1 MKFFVL
7 LTLPLL
13 VCAGQVASQ
22 DISWYRYGQ
31 ITSFSIQPD
40 VLSYR
45 CSNAETVNLMS
56 NLLEGP
62 AVEKIETDAH
72 PNALL
77 VNVWLKPGIS
87 AAETGRI
94 RSLITSQ
101 PGVENEWPC
110 LYHGDAAADNSEKR
124 WFTIDN
130 KLSVVFQ
137 PGITETDIRAFA
149 TRNKLEI
156 VYEPQGFTEN
166 FRGIYVFRSSLTE
179 GLWIKAR
186 ELWETESHLL
196 MAVEPNMLNW
206 ASPSTSCPTNDPY
219 WNALGGQNFLWHL
232 DNTGTLKNTSGTLT
246 STPQADA
253 GICECWQEG
262 YNGSGKIIAVIDF
275 DGFDQNHE
283 DISGKYTSGW
293 DCINNSP
300 YNENTPLPSSPNYHG
315 TAVSG
320 LIAAKA
326 NNNKGIVGVAH
337 GVKISP
343 FMVTT
348 SDGTSFT
355 IALNNLNT
363 VSPDVVN
370 MSLEFSQDYSPW
382 HIMMQNLVNQGRPDP
397 YNANIRLGTILVASA
412 GNSNSNLQNWPA
424 SWDEVIGVI
433 ASNPNDMRHSTG
445 DGWGGSG
452 STFGLWY
459 DVSAPG
465 SFITTTTDMN
475 EGNAML
481 GNNYVNTGG
490 TSYASPIVA
499 GIAAILL
506 QKNPQLTWQQIHQ
519 SIRGGA
525 KKVQGNTYNYSIE
538 PNSPGKSSEMGFGRV
553 DCHASL
559 QMVPLSTE
567 DHNTSQPGFVFNNP
581 VQDHLQITAK
591 DPGVSFTYRIF
602 DMLGKVCAYGETNQN
617 IQIPSGH
624 WDRGYYMLEIN
635 SNGRM
640 TYAKI
645 LKI

>member
-7 LTLPLL
+7 LALPMLI
-13 VCAGQVASQ
+13 CIGQVASQ

-31 ITSFSIQPD
+31 ITSYSIQPD
-40 VLSYR
+40 VISFR
-45 CSNAETVNLMS
+45 CKDAATVNLMPV
-56 NLLEGP
+56 LLEGS
-62 AVEKIETDAH
+62 AVEKVETDAH

-77 VNVWLKPGIS
+77 VNIWLKPGIS
-87 AAETGRI
+87 ADETGRI
-94 RSLITSQ
+94 RALITSQ
-101 PGVENEWPC
+101 PGFENEWPC
-110 LYHGDAAADNSEKR
+110 LYQGAAAADNSEKR

-137 PGITETDIRAFA
+137 HGITETDIRAFA
-149 TRNKLEI
+149 DRNALEM
-156 VYEPQGFTEN
+156 VYEPGDTW
-166 FRGIYVFRSSLTE
+166 GIYVFRAPLTDSPWKNAHN
-179 GLWIKAR
+179 LWL
-186 ELWETESHLL
+186 EENHLL
-196 MAVEPNMLNW
+196 MAAEPNMLNW
-206 ASPSTSCPTNDPY
+206 AIPSSVCPTNDPY

-232 DNTGTLKNTSGTLT
+232 DNTGTLKNATGTLT

-253 GICECWQEG
+253 GVCECWQEG
-262 YNGSGKIIAVIDF
+262 YNGSGKVIAVIDF

-283 DISGKYTSGW
+283 DIAGKYTAGW

-300 YNENTPLPSSPNYHG
+300 YNEFTPLPASPNYHG

-337 GVKISP
+337 GVRISP

-370 MSLEFSQDYSPW
+370 MSLEFGQDYSPW
-382 HIMMQNLVNQGRPDP
+382 RIMMQNLVNQGRPDP

-412 GNSNSNLQNWPA
+412 GNSNSSIQNWPA
-424 SWDEVIGVI
+424 SWNEVIGVI

-459 DVSAPG
+459 DVAAPG

-499 GIAAILL
+499 GITAILL
-506 QKNPQLTWQQIHQ
+506 QKNPQLTWQQVHEA
-519 SIRGGA
+519 IRGGA

-538 PNSPGKSSEMGFGRV
+538 PNSPGKSTEMGFGRV
-553 DCHASL
+553 DCYASL

-567 DHNTSQPGFVFNNP
+567 EYSSSPAAFVFNNP
-581 VQDHLQITAK
+581 VQDHLQITSQT
-591 DPGVSFTYRIF
+591 PGVSFTYRIF
-602 DMLGKVCAYGETNQN
+602 DMLGKVYAYGETNQN
-617 IQIPSGH
+617 IQIPSSH
-624 WDRGYYMLEIN
+624 WNRGYYMLEIN
-635 SNGRM
+635 SDGKM